1 MNYWW
6 DTRAYQQ
13 SNKISPFAATVAVPQ
28 ALVMIASMST
38 RERIYVDHGLAGRTA
53 TDRGSG

>member
-13 SNKISPFAATVAVPQ
+13 SNKISPLSATVCVAQ

-38 RERIYVDHGLAGRTA
+38 TV
-53 TDRGSG
+53 

>member
-13 SNKISPFAATVAVPQ
+13 SNKISLPSATGCVRWVW
-28 ALVMIASMST
+28 VMTPYSKGIRMAK
-38 RERIYVDHGLAGRTA
+38 VKGRL
-53 TDRGSG
+53 RGNSRN